1 MKVLIHACPKRM
13 WYVEGFLLPEL
24 KRQGADEAEVWND
37 TEGKGNLRACMEAF
51 AARGT
56 GDPSSAPSGHLPPG
70 EGKTGDEGT
79 WHIQDDVL
87 LCRDFVEQCRQHDE
101 GVVYGFCNEAFTDD
115 PLQTGRVSVEDAWH
129 SFQCVRIPDAY
140 ARECAAWLDGPG
152 KTSGMYPIWTRS
164 GKMDD
169 DVFRTFLIDRHG
181 RETVVNL
188 KPNLVEHVDW
198 IVGGSVLHPWRG
210 YIARAHFWDD
220 EDLVRELKEAVKGK
234 VQYAY

>member
-1 MKVLIHACPKRM
+1 MIHACPKRM
-13 WYVEGFLLPEL
+13 WYVDGFLVPEL
-24 KRQGADEAEVWND
+24 ERQGADEIEIFND
-37 TEGKGNLRACMEAF
+37 TEGLGNLRACMKAF
-51 AARGT
+51 ASCA
-56 GDPSSAPSGHLPPG
+56 GDG
-70 EGKTGDEGT
+70 GT

-87 LCRDFVEQCRQHDE
+87 LCRDFVERCREHDD

-129 SFQCVRIPDAY
+129 SFQCIRIPDAY

-152 KTSGMYPIWTRS
+152 KTSALYPIWIKS

-169 DVFRTFLIDRHG
+169 DVFRTFLIDQHG
-181 RETVVNL
+181 RETVENL

-198 IVGGSVLHPWRG
+198 IIGGSVLHPWRG
-210 YIARAHFWDD
+210 YIARAYWWDD
-220 EDLVRELKEAVKGK
+220 EELVKELKEAVKGK

>member
-24 KRQGADEAEVWND
+24 ERQGADEVEVWND
-37 TEGKGNLRACMEAF
+37 TTGAGNLRSCMASF
-51 AARGT
+51 ASRI
-56 GDPSSAPSGHLPPG
+56 GDG
-70 EGKTGDEGT
+70 GT

-87 LCRDFVEQCRQHDE
+87 LCRDFVARCRQYDD

-115 PLQTGRVSVEDAWH
+115 PLQTGCVSVVDAWH
-129 SFQCVRIPDAY
+129 SFQCLRIPDAY

-152 KTSGMYPIWTRS
+152 RTSGLYPIWIKS

-169 DVFRTFLIDRHG
+169 DVFRTFLLDRHG
-181 RETVVNL
+181 RETVTNM

-198 IVGGSVLHPWRG
+198 IIGGSILSPWRDH
-210 YIARAHFWDD
+210 IARAYWWDD
-220 EDLVRELKEAVKGK
+220 EDLVTELQEAVTGK
-234 VQYAY
+234 VQFFGQ

>member
-1 MKVLIHACPKRM
+1 MRVLIHACPKRM
-13 WYVEGFLLPEL
+13 WYVEGFLVPEL
-24 KRQGADEAEVWND
+24 ERQGADEIEIFND
-37 TEGKGNLRACMEAF
+37 TEGLGNLRACMKAF
-51 AARGT
+51 AGRT
-56 GDPSSAPSGHLPPG
+56 G
-70 EGKTGDEGT
+70 EGGT

-87 LCRDFVEQCRQHDE
+87 LCRDFVQRCRKHDT

-140 ARECAAWLDGPG
+140 ARECADWLDGPG
-152 KTSGMYPIWTRS
+152 KTSGMYPIWVQS

-181 RETVVNL
+181 RETVENL

-198 IVGGSVLHPWRG
+198 IVGGSILSPWRG
-210 YIARAHFWDD
+210 FIARAYYWPD

>member
-13 WYVEGFLLPEL
+13 WYVEGFLVPEL
-24 KRQGADEAEVWND
+24 ERQGAEEIGIFND
-37 TEGKGNLRACMEAF
+37 TEGLGNLKACMKAF
-51 AARGT
+51 AGCE
-56 GDPSSAPSGHLPPG
+56 GDG
-70 EGKTGDEGT
+70 GT

-87 LCRDFVEQCRQHDE
+87 LCRDFVERCRAHDE
-101 GVVYGFCNEAFTDD
+101 GVVYGFCNEQFTDD
-115 PLQTGRVSVEDAWH
+115 PLQTGTVNVEDAWH

-140 ARECAAWLDGPG
+140 ARECAAWLEGPG
-152 KTSGMYPIWTRS
+152 RTSGMYSIWIQS

-181 RETVVNL
+181 RENVLNL

-198 IVGGSVLHPWRG
+198 IVGGSILHPWRG
-210 YIARAHFWDD
+210 YLARAYFWED
-220 EDLVRELKEAVKGK
+220 EDLVRALKEAVKGK

>member
-1 MKVLIHACPKRM
+1 MVHACPKRM
-13 WYVEGFLLPEL
+13 WYVEGFLVPEL
-24 KRQGADEAEVWND
+24 ERQGADEIEIFND
-37 TEGKGNLRACMEAF
+37 TEGLGNLRACMKAF
-51 AARGT
+51 ASCAGN
-56 GDPSSAPSGHLPPG
+56 G
-70 EGKTGDEGT
+70 GT

-87 LCRDFVEQCRQHDE
+87 LCRDFVERCREHDD

-129 SFQCVRIPDAY
+129 SFQCIRIPDAY

-152 KTSGMYPIWTRS
+152 KTSGLYPIWIKS

-169 DVFRTFLIDRHG
+169 DVFRTFLIDQHG
-181 RETVVNL
+181 RETVENL

-210 YIARAHFWDD
+210 YIARAYWWDD
-220 EDLVRELKEAVKGK
+220 EDLVKELKEAVKGK

>member
-1 MKVLIHACPKRM
+1 MVHACPKRM
-13 WYVEGFLLPEL
+13 WYVEGFLVPEL
-24 KRQGADEAEVWND
+24 ERQGADEIEIFND
-37 TEGKGNLRACMEAF
+37 TEGLGNLRACMKAF
-51 AARGT
+51 ASCA
-56 GDPSSAPSGHLPPG
+56 GDG
-70 EGKTGDEGT
+70 GT

-87 LCRDFVEQCRQHDE
+87 LCRDFVERCREHDD

-129 SFQCVRIPDAY
+129 SFQCIRIPDAY

-152 KTSGMYPIWTRS
+152 KTSGLYPIWIKS

-169 DVFRTFLIDRHG
+169 DVFRTFLIDQHG
-181 RETVVNL
+181 RETVENL

-210 YIARAHFWDD
+210 YIARAYWWDD
-220 EDLVRELKEAVKGK
+220 EDLVKELKEAVKGK